1 VTPTGTTATRLI
13 VLRGNSGSGKSTVAR
28 AVRERYGRGCA
39 LVEQDY
45 LRRVVLKE
53 RDVEGGIAPD
63 LIAHTVRFAL
73 DRGYHVLLEGSS
85 PGRATA
91 PC

>member
-39 LVEQDY
+39 LV
-45 LRRVVLKE
+45 
-53 RDVEGGIAPD
+53 P
-63 LIAHTVRFAL
+63 
-73 DRGYHVLLEGSS
+73 
-85 PGRATA
+85 ATRILG
-91 PC
+91 